1 MGFDANIA
9 SNPIPA
15 CTDGT
20 NVVFYVDHMSQITQL
35 SQPDSS
41 LWWPM
46 GSIGR
51 GKGEGEHKRE
61 IIILKHNHLNAI
73 CLELPFVF

>member
-9 SNPIPA
+9 SNLIPG
-15 CTDGT
+15 CLDGA
-20 NVVFYVDHMSQITQL
+20 NVVFYVDHMSQVIQL

-41 LWWPM
+41 VWWPT

-61 IIILKHNHLNAI
+61 T
-73 CLELPFVF
+73 